1 MRIECIPAF
10 DDNYI
15 WLAAGGPGRKVAI
28 VDPGDADPVLEVL
41 PRDGMEPGAILV
53 THHHYDHT
61 GGVGELADRFGIP
74 VYGSTSGRVA
84 AVDHPVGE
92 GDRVALP
99 DCGLEL
105 EVLETPGHTRDHI
118 CYVGQDALFC
128 GDTLF
133 TGGCGKLFE
142 GTPEQMFASLEKV
155 RTLADETAVYCAHEY
170 TLKNLEFARVVEP
183 DNPQVRERQEAA
195 QRMRGAGKATVPAEL
210 GLEKAT
216 NPFLRSQVA
225 EVVRAAEEYSGRKLD
240 GPAEVFAV
248 VRAWKDDLDRR

>member
-15 WLAAGGPGRKVAI
+15 WLASAEPGQKVAV
-28 VDPGDADPVLEVL
+28 VDPGDADPVLAFLAEH
-41 PRDGMEPGAILV
+41 GIEPGAVLL

-61 GGVGELADRFGIP
+61 GGAGEIAGRYGVP
-74 VYGSTSGRVA
+74 VYGSASGRIA
-84 AVDHPVGE
+84 AVDHPVRE

-99 DCGLEL
+99 ACGLDL
-105 EVLETPGHTRDHI
+105 QVLETPGHTRDHL
-118 CYVGQDALFC
+118 CFLGQGLLFC

-142 GTPEQMFASLEKV
+142 GTPAQMFDSLEK
-155 RTLADETAVYCAHEY
+155 LSALPDATAVYCAHEY

-183 DNPQVRERQEAA
+183 DNADIRARQEAA
-195 QRMRGAGKATVPAEL
+195 QRARRAGAATVPADL

-216 NPFLRSQVA
+216 NPFLRSRVPNVIA
-225 EVVRAAEEYSGRKLD
+225 AAEAYSGRNLD
-240 GPAEVFAV
+240 EPAEVFAV